1 MNDLFHERA
10 RQKHADDVFPFFF
23 SALWHS
29 GIRVLS
35 LCLSLPLSP
44 SLSLSLRIS
53 SVFSSSL
60 SSLSLHSFI
69 GILCFSSPTF
79 GFFLSLANP
88 GFAEAFC
95 LPLCSPFHSPSRFIS
110 PLNSN
115 THFHSPNFPVNSF
128 SPLTSFLRHVFS
140 FLFRMFSIEF
150 LFSQKC

>member
-35 LCLSLPLSP
+35 ISLSL

-69 GILCFSSPTF
+69 GILCFLFADFRLLSLPRKSWFRRSLLSSPLLTF
-79 GFFLSLANP
+79 SFSLAIHFASQLQHSLSLSE
-88 GFAEAFC
+88 F
-95 LPLCSPFHSPSRFIS
+95 SRKFFFS
-110 PLNSN
+110 SYL
-115 THFHSPNFPVNSF
+115 F
-128 SPLTSFLRHVFS
+128 SPACFLFPISHVFDRIS
-140 FLFRMFSIEF
+140 IFSEV
-150 LFSQKC
+150 LMN